1 MRRGAWLGLALACA
15 SPFAS
20 LGAQRAARQDTP
32 PPGAAYTG
40 RAFRFDTVAP
50 GVWFATGTGVVSA
63 ESNSAVIELG
73 DALLVVDAQTS
84 PAAAWALLHE
94 LPRIS
99 RKPVRYLVVT
109 HLHYDHAHG
118 TQSFPPDVQ
127 VIGTEYT
134 RQMIAAGKSVDHPT
148 AQGNRTFSATQIA
161 TLTQALDTA
170 STAASRGAITRQRA
184 VWENYRRSL
193 ATLTPVPPNVT
204 VSGRM
209 TLIRGGREVQLFFP
223 GKAHTDGDLVVWLP
237 KERVLATGDLLQPNL
252 PFMGDGYL
260 NAWADVLD
268 SLRALEPAVV
278 LPGHGAAFRDLAV
291 LDRQRDYF
299 RAVWSQVAAL
309 RAQGKTV
316 EQASAALDLSRFD
329 AAYPRPAGWTDAIA
343 LRQRLRMVQRVY
355 SLLEPSPP

>member
-1 MRRGAWLGLALACA
+1 MRWCAVGLALACA
-15 SPFAS
+15 SPVAF
-20 LGAQRAARQDTP
+20 LGAQPAGGAP
-32 PPGAAYTG
+32 PPGARYEG
-40 RAFRFDTVAP
+40 RAFDFTTVAP

-63 ESNSAVIELG
+63 ESNSAIIELG
-73 DALLVVDAQTS
+73 DGLLVVDAQTS

-94 LPRIS
+94 LPRVS
-99 RKPVRYLVVT
+99 AKPVRWLVVT

-118 TQSFPPDVQ
+118 TQAFPPGTT
-127 VIGTEYT
+127 VIGTPYT
-134 RQMIAAGKSVDHPT
+134 RAMIAAGKSVDHPT
-148 AQGNRTFSATQIA
+148 ALGNRNFAGMQVAAATA
-161 TLTQALDTA
+161 ALDTA
-170 STAASRGAITRQRA
+170 STPAVRGALDRQRS
-184 VWENYRRSL
+184 VWEAYLASL
-193 ATLTPVPPNVT
+193 ATLTPVPPNLT
-204 VSGRM
+204 VGSRLVLHG
-209 TLIRGGREVQLFFP
+209 GGREVQLFFP

-237 KERVLATGDLLQPNL
+237 KERVLVTGDLLQPTL
-252 PFMGDGYL
+252 PYMGDGYL

-316 EQASAALDLSRFD
+316 EEASAALDLSRFD
-329 AAYPRPAGWTDAIA
+329 TAYPRPAGWTDAIV

-355 SLLEPSPP
+355 TLLEQSPP